1 VTIISTL
8 RALLAAFL
16 VLFVAPPAMAEIV
29 DLHPQLCIRGQAD
42 AIAQIAEG
50 AYRIAPCTDTSTPAG
65 WTEVELH
72 PAPSL
77 AALPQNWR
85 LVIDGNRFDR
95 IVLTATARDGRVQ
108 RIARDPDSLGPYW
121 APGNALS
128 FPIAFGGKDLAK
140 LSLAFER
147 LDGPL
152 FIRKVVAMDAT
163 AERVRS
169 DHWLLLIGL
178 FVGAVF
184 SAIFYNIMIY
194 VGERSRF
201 QRWYLVWACSALL
214 YGAWWTNLMG
224 FVSDLLVG
232 PRAVRVESICLGFVV
247 ASGAMFLLSLLEA
260 GTLPRWLSTAGK
272 IIAGV
277 TAASGIVAALDHL
290 VPAVPADRWFNAILA
305 LNTLWVLAC
314 VTAAIS
320 RRSRIVWFYLAGWLP
335 VLALFVL
342 RLARNLGLLP
352 QDDAIDMATF
362 AAIALETIIL
372 SITISRRFAHLKR
385 ERDSANSAIEAM
397 KIEADILRRAAQT
410 DFLTGLGNRALF
422 QTSLDRIGPNIA
434 LFLIDVDH
442 LKEVNDSFGHQH
454 GDALLMHV
462 AERLR
467 ATVPD
472 PIMMA
477 RVGGDEFAILLPEDR
492 ENEAALALDG
502 LQGKPWTH
510 AGRSHSLSLSIGHA
524 RSGHDAPTAASLY
537 QQADF
542 ALYRAKNMGRGRRHR
557 YDPTVAKLLDLEAS
571 LLAEAPRALA
581 NGEFV
586 LHYQPIVDIAHGR
599 QVSAEALLRW
609 DHPVHGLLTP
619 QSFASMLADEA
630 LGPLI
635 QDHVL
640 AIALSALAEEGDR
653 IAYLSVNF
661 TGIQLRGAGA
671 AHYILEQLAGYGIA
685 PHKLCVEVTEDI
697 VLDRT
702 ADAVAEAL
710 HVLHA
715 AGVRIALDDF
725 GTGYASLVHLQQI
738 PVDILKIDRSF
749 IAALDQHDMQTR
761 KIVRSILSLS
771 RALQKE
777 VIAEGIETE
786 AQRTQLRRFGCSLG
800 QGYLFS
806 QPNRT
811 LLMPGA
817 ARHMAEPPAR
827 LRERV
832 SRASGA

>member
-1 VTIISTL
+1 VTNRSTL

-16 VLFVAPPAMAEIV
+16 ALFIAMPAMAETV
-29 DLHPQLCIRGQAD
+29 DLHPFLCIRGQAD
-42 AIAQIAEG
+42 EIAQIARG
-50 AYRIAPCTDTSTPAG
+50 AYRIPPCADPSAAQG
-65 WTEVELH
+65 WTEVDLH
-72 PAPSL
+72 PSPTLS
-77 AALPQNWR
+77 ALPANWR

-95 IVLTATARDGRVQ
+95 IVLIATGRDGRVQ
-108 RIARDPDSLGPYW
+108 RIAHDQNSVGRYW
-121 APGNALS
+121 APGNAFA
-128 FPIAFGGKDLAK
+128 FPVAIPGKDLAK
-140 LSLAFER
+140 LSIAFER

-152 FIRKVVAMDAT
+152 FIRKLVGMDAGT
-163 AERVRS
+163 ERDRS

-178 FVGAVF
+178 FVGAVV
-184 SAIFYNIMIY
+184 SAIFYNLMIY

-201 QRWYLVWACSALL
+201 QRWYLVWAGSALF
-214 YGAWWTNLMG
+214 YGLWWTNVLG
-224 FVSDLLVG
+224 FVSEWLVG
-232 PRAVRVESICLGFVV
+232 PRAVRVESMCLGFVV
-247 ASGAMFLLSLLEA
+247 ASGAMFLLSLLEP
-260 GTLPRWLSTAGK
+260 GTLPRPLVMAGK
-272 IIAGV
+272 IIAAV

-290 VPAVPADRWFNAILA
+290 VPAVSADRWFNAVLV

-314 VTAAIS
+314 VSAAIA

-335 VLALFVL
+335 VLAVFVL

-352 QDDAIDMATF
+352 QDDLIDMATF

-372 SITISRRFAHLKR
+372 SITISHRFAHLKR
-385 ERDSANSAIEAM
+385 ERDTANSAIEAM
-397 KIEADILRRAAQT
+397 KIETEILRRAAQT

-422 QTSLDRIGPNIA
+422 QASLDSVGPDTA
-434 LFLIDVDH
+434 LFLIDLDH

-454 GDALLMHV
+454 GDALLIHV

-472 PIMMA
+472 PIVMA
-477 RVGGDEFAILLPEDR
+477 RVGGDEFAILLPEHR
-492 ENEAALALDG
+492 ENEVAGALDG
-502 LQGKPWTH
+502 LQGNPWAH

-524 RSGHDAPTAASLY
+524 RSGHDAPATAALY

-586 LHYQPIVDIAHGR
+586 LHFQPIVDIAHGR

-619 QSFASMLADEA
+619 QSFASLLADEA

-640 AIALSALAEEGDR
+640 AIALRELAGGGDR

-671 AHYILEQLAGYGIA
+671 AQYILEQLSSYGI
-685 PHKLCVEVTEDI
+685 PPRKLCVEVTEDI

-710 HVLHA
+710 NVLHA
-715 AGVRIALDDF
+715 AGVQIALDDF

-749 IAALDQHDMQTR
+749 IAALDQNDMQTR

-771 RALQKE
+771 RALQKD

-786 AQRTQLRRFGCSLG
+786 AQRNQLRRFGCSLG

-806 QPNRT
+806 RPNTT
-811 LLMPGA
+811 LLMPDGHRPA
-817 ARHMAEPPAR
+817 IEPPAR
-827 LRERV
+827 ARERV
-832 SRASGA
+832 PRASGG